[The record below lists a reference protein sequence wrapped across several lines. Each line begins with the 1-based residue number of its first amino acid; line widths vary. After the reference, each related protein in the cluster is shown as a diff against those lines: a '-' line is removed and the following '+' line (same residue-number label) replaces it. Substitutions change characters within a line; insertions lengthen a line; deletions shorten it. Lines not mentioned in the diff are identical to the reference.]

1 MTVGQDADLSLT
13 NGIYDFQIDSN
24 GDILT
29 KDFFDTSLLMSL
41 FCERR
46 ASASEMPNSELRR
59 GWIGNEST
67 PDFEIGSK
75 LWLYSQARVTR
86 TTLNGIETT
95 VKNGLQWQVEDNI
108 AVSIDV
114 TSSLGN
120 GSIAVTLDI
129 KRVNSSVERRYF
141 ELWNN
146 TGVL

>member
-1 MTVGQDADLSLT
+1 MTVGQDAVLSLT
-13 NGIYDFQIDSN
+13 AGIYDMQIDTN
-24 GDILT
+24 GDIQT
-29 KDFFDTSLLMSL
+29 EDFFDTSLLMSL

-46 ASASEMPNSELRR
+46 ASASEMPDSELRR

-86 TTLNGIETT
+86 TTLNGIETA
-95 VKNGLQWQVEDNI
+95 VKNGLQWMVDDGL
-108 AVSIDV
+108 AVSVDV
-114 TSSLGN
+114 TAILGN
-120 GSIAVTLDI
+120 GSIAVTIDI
-129 KRVNSSVERRYF
+129 KRVNSSVDRRYF